1 MGANKSQQFGSACVL
16 LLVASL
22 CHFTVFAARV
32 DRNKGGAS
40 KQDAA
45 EEFVPGLFKARAH
58 KAGIRESQIQRSHH
72 DPLINHEAGDAEPYQ
87 PPKALSM
94 AGAAAVAIEPDD
106 YKSQVHS
113 SLDKPESEMTPIEL
127 WRAKMM
133 NARMKKRE
141 LVAFHESGHAVCGAM
156 IPGYDMVQKITIIPR
171 TNGAAGL
178 TFFAPADE
186 RLETGLY
193 SKQYLEAQL
202 AVALGGRVAEEMIF
216 GEIEATTGAS
226 NDLKQVGEIATKM
239 VKEWGMSPRIGPI
252 SLTMTQ
258 EMQYGQAPQWGGQIM
273 ALADIEIDRL
283 IRNAYARTRKLLTE
297 NFKLME
303 VLTESLLD
311 RETVT
316 AEEFQVMIAQHGVWM
331 APYDVYDL
339 PSDAVSLP
347 FGEMPETKQLRAT
360 GGSTETAQLLTEAV
374 IEDPV
379 SKLLG
384 STSDFKQVCQENFQK
399 FDANKNGLLEWD
411 EIVALSSSLYETYGL
426 EKPSDETLKEFF
438 DSSDENKD
446 GVLQEA
452 EFENFFTSFLS
463 QKQAIS
469 LDDERVLAFPEIQKT
484 LNDISAEE
492 REERT
497 KKNNEDWR

>member
-1 MGANKSQQFGSACVL
+1 
-16 LLVASL
+16 
-22 CHFTVFAARV
+22 
-32 DRNKGGAS
+32 
-40 KQDAA
+40 
-45 EEFVPGLFKARAH
+45 
-58 KAGIRESQIQRSHH
+58 
-72 DPLINHEAGDAEPYQ
+72 
-87 PPKALSM
+87 
-94 AGAAAVAIEPDD
+94 
-106 YKSQVHS
+106 
-113 SLDKPESEMTPIEL
+113 
-127 WRAKMM
+127 
-133 NARMKKRE
+133 
-141 LVAFHESGHAVCGAM
+141 
-156 IPGYDMVQKITIIPR
+156 
-171 TNGAAGL
+171 
-178 TFFAPADE
+178 
-186 RLETGLY
+186 
-193 SKQYLEAQL
+193 
-202 AVALGGRVAEEMIF
+202 
-216 GEIEATTGAS
+216 
-226 NDLKQVGEIATKM
+226 
-239 VKEWGMSPRIGPI
+239 MSPRIGPI
-252 SLTMTQ
+252 SLSMTQ
-258 EMQYGQAPQWGGQIM
+258 EMQQGQAPQWGGQIM

-316 AEEFQVMIAQHGVWM
+316 AEEFQIMIAQHGVWM

-339 PSDAVSLP
+339 PSDSVSLP
-347 FGEMPETKQLRAT
+347 FGELPDSKRMAPTS
-360 GGSTETAQLLTEAV
+360 GSTETAQLLTEAV